1 MGGAAVLQTRPLL
14 LIAGTKYSFSN
25 FYITLFLQPLAV
37 LVFAFSGILWA
48 CYPLLTIPVVSNFL
62 LITNYVLCRL
72 QIYSGDAKIW
82 IQEEGGGGQEGPRW
96 AESSPV
102 GYIQQVVIKA
112 AVHPYTD
119 TMVRSDA
126 FRGPLA
132 TAFKLHLSDVAE
144 FFDR

>member
-1 MGGAAVLQTRPLL
+1 M
-14 LIAGTKYSFSN
+14 
-25 FYITLFLQPLAV
+25 QPLAV

-62 LITNYVLCRL
+62 LITIYVLCRL